1 MKEIKALFL
10 DIDGTLVSFQTHTV
24 PASTVEA
31 LEEAHRR
38 GVSIFI
44 STGRPMAFIT
54 NLKSIE
60 HLIDGYITTN
70 GAYCTVGNT
79 VVSKHP
85 MDPDDV
91 NTILTDAIDRNYPV
105 IVDGEHSVLV
115 YNNADIVDRLFVKG
129 FGVDVLDY
137 SLTLDDIKGEAIMQL
152 SPFITQE
159 QEDELSPR
167 FKHITSGRWHPE
179 FTDLTRSGIDKAMG
193 LQTMAN
199 YMHIDITQTMAFG
212 DGGNDISIL
221 QAAGI
226 GVAMGNSNDNVKAA
240 ADYVTTSVDNN
251 GIANALRH
259 YGVIS

>member
-1 MKEIKALFL
+1 MEEIKALFL

-24 PASTVEA
+24 PTSTVEA
-31 LEEAHRR
+31 LEEAHRQ

-60 HLIDGYITTN
+60 HIIDGYITTN
-70 GAYCTVGNT
+70 GAYCTVGDT
-79 VVSKHP
+79 VVSSHP
-85 MDPDDV
+85 MDPDDI
-91 NTILTDAIDRNYPV
+91 NTILTDAIERNYPV

-115 YNNADIVDRLFVKG
+115 YNNAEIVDRLFVKA
-129 FGVDVLDY
+129 FGVDTLDY
-137 SLTLDDIKGEAIMQL
+137 NLTLDDIQGEAIMQL

-159 QEDELSPR
+159 QEDLLTPR

-193 LQTMAN
+193 MRTMAE
-199 YMHIDITQTMAFG
+199 YMHIDISQTMAFG
-212 DGGNDISIL
+212 DGGNDIPIL

-226 GVAMGNSNDNVKAA
+226 GVAMGNSNNNVKEAA
-240 ADYVTTSVDNN
+240 NYVTTTVDDN

-259 YGVIS
+259 FEVIK